1 MLVDYTIMSASCN
14 LASES
19 KFQLMITP
27 LQRGA
32 CWNLKGNNV
41 IPPNF
46 VSEEIW
52 QLMFLAAC
60 RKCLWGACRVNSG
73 GQRSRWVHI
82 RPCLLDQRMQKTLDI
97 NLFLHQSIWSMTGR
111 SCKTAR
117 SCSMSLVPG
126 ESICTLQISL
136 LRMCLVAA
144 YNLIEGWEPEVFA
157 SLSLYTST
165 GITVNSPWGCL
176 FKFSLTDLKCMQTNT
191 HLILNRL
198 KNFSL
203 RGSAYW

>member
-1 MLVDYTIMSASCN
+1 
-14 LASES
+14 
-19 KFQLMITP
+19 MINIFWSL
-27 LQRGA
+27 LQIGA
-32 CWNLKGNNV
+32 WGNLKGNNA
-41 IPPNF
+41 ILPKF
-46 VSEEIW
+46 VSE
-52 QLMFLAAC
+52 LMFLAAC

-82 RPCLLDQRMQKTLDI
+82 RPYLLDHRMQKPLDI

-111 SCKTAR
+111 SWKTAR
-117 SCSMSLVPG
+117 SCSMSLVSG
-126 ESICTLQISL
+126 ESICKLQISL

-144 YNLIEGWEPEVFA
+144 YNLIEGWEREVFA

-176 FKFSLTDLKCMQTNT
+176 FKFSLTVLKCMQTNT

-198 KNFSL
+198 KIFSLL